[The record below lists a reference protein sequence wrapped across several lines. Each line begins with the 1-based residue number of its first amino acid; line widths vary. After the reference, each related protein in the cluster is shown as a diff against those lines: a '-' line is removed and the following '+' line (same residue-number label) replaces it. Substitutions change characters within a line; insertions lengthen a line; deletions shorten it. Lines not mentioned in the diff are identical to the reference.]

1 MGGNEIVIAKKLK
14 LEEKQMVEESR
25 GEGQR
30 DRLPED
36 SLEQGDALTKTDQ
49 LQEHGLQNDMVKA
62 ADTQNQDLTFRVSC
76 RCSGN
81 IGKAFPPQVCS
92 PSRWNSTSQSTPLT
106 AEIHGPDG

>member
-30 DRLPED
+30 DTLPED

-81 IGKAFPPQVCS
+81 IGKAFPPQVRS
-92 PSRWNSTSQSTPLT
+92 PSRWSSTSQSTPLT